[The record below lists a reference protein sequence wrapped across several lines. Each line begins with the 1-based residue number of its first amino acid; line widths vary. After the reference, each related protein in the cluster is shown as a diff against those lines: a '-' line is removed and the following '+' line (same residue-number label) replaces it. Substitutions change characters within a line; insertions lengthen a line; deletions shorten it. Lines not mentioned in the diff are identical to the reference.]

1 MNTANPQLEGLY
13 LAIAAINRLLV
24 DKRMTSHEE
33 LRDTLQHAENDVL
46 SDQRADHVSASNRKA
61 VAFPIRLLMLANDA
75 HARGEVIGFDDLA
88 REIGRRT

>member
-24 DKRMTSHEE
+24 DKGLLS
-33 LRDTLQHAENDVL
+33 HAEIQDVL
-46 SDQRADHVSASNRKA
+46 QTVERDVLTDDKQLNVSSSHQKA
-61 VAFPIRLLMLANDA
+61 VAFPIRLLLLANEADEQ
-75 HARGEVIGFDDLA
+75 GTKFCFDDLA

>member
-24 DKRMTSHEE
+24 DKGLLS
-33 LRDTLQHAENDVL
+33 HAEIQNVL
-46 SDQRADHVSASNRKA
+46 QTVERNVLADDNQLNVSSSHQKA
-61 VAFPIRLLMLANDA
+61 VAFPIRLLLLANEADEA
-75 HARGEVIGFDDLA
+75 GTKFCFDDLA